1 MFFTFIQ
8 LLNKTVTQRL
18 LYRKK
23 SANAT
28 KSQEHETKGLALL
41 PYLPG
46 LTDKI
51 KRCLTTHKI
60 QVTSKP
66 VRKLGNLTTSIKD
79 PVDIKSRQGVVY
91 SIPCRDCNKRY
102 IGETKRSRETRQKEH
117 KADIKNKRFDKSA
130 LTQHTFDLNHRM
142 DWANSKVL
150 EFESNYYRRRFIESF
165 HINSDKDTMN
175 EKRSD
180 LFPDIYRFML
190 R

>member
-66 VRKLGNLTTSIKD
+66 VRKLGNLLTSIKD
-79 PVDIKSRQGVVY
+79 PVDIQSLDKALFLPFHAVTAINDTLEKPKEVWKPVRKN
-91 SIPCRDCNKRY
+91 IKR
-102 IGETKRSRETRQKEH
+102 T
-117 KADIKNKRFDKSA
+117 
-130 LTQHTFDLNHRM
+130 
-142 DWANSKVL
+142 
-150 EFESNYYRRRFIESF
+150 
-165 HINSDKDTMN
+165 
-175 EKRSD
+175 
-180 LFPDIYRFML
+180 
-190 R
+190 